1 MLLTSVLT
9 SVLETAAAP
18 AETIAPRSPDL
29 LFTVL
34 VQPASLLIAYL
45 IGALMRR
52 VLPQRV
58 HLSTSSATLTA
69 LIGLW
74 AGMAT
79 GSWLF
84 REEHVWAPRIIAAA
98 ALVAAVVVVITA
110 VVLSRIQHE
119 PALAPIATVAAR
131 GESDRLEFKSSARVN
146 MHTGKRDEAME
157 TVVAKTV
164 AAFLNARGGT
174 LLLGVDDSGALIGL
188 DPDYETLRQPDADR
202 FELFLRDL
210 WRTRLG
216 ANAAA
221 LPRLDFAPA
230 SDGEGE
236 VCRVSVPPSPR
247 PVYLAGAKG
256 KDGRELWVRAGN
268 STQRLEVDDA
278 VAYVA
283 QRWPREVRPTL
294 RSRIGTYLLYHRKAA
309 PGDAGAPPAPHP
321 QRAIS

>member
-1 MLLTSVLT
+1 M
-9 SVLETAAAP
+9 
-18 AETIAPRSPDL
+18 
-29 LFTVL
+29 
-34 VQPASLLIAYL
+34 
-45 IGALMRR
+45 
-52 VLPQRV
+52 
-58 HLSTSSATLTA
+58 
-69 LIGLW
+69 
-74 AGMAT
+74 
-79 GSWLF
+79 
-84 REEHVWAPRIIAAA
+84 
-98 ALVAAVVVVITA
+98 
-110 VVLSRIQHE
+110 
-119 PALAPIATVAAR
+119 
-131 GESDRLEFKSSARVN
+131 SDRLELKSSARVN

-174 LLLGVDDSGALIGL
+174 LLLGVDDSGSLIGL
-188 DPDYETLRQPDADR
+188 DPDYQTLRQPDADR

-230 SDGEGE
+230 SDGHGE

-256 KDGRELWVRAGN
+256 KEGRELWVRAGN

-278 VAYVA
+278 VTYVA

-309 PGDAGAPPAPHP
+309 PGTAAAPQPAPHP
-321 QRAIS
+321 GGRPT

>member
-1 MLLTSVLT
+1 M
-9 SVLETAAAP
+9 
-18 AETIAPRSPDL
+18 
-29 LFTVL
+29 L

-119 PALAPIATVAAR
+119 PALAPIASVAAR

-216 ANAAA
+216 TNAAA

-278 VAYVA
+278 VTNVPSAGRARYA
-283 QRWPREVRPTL
+283 RPCVHASAPTCSTTARRL
-294 RSRIGTYLLYHRKAA
+294 QATPEHRPPPPSARDLMSRLAVPEIAA
-309 PGDAGAPPAPHP
+309 PRLRPRGPRDAAPPG
-321 QRAIS
+321 S